1 MDTITTTATK
11 SEAPATLTKGYAI
24 CLTGTILW
32 STTAIFIRTLTDTYQ
47 LPALV
52 LAFWRDL
59 FVSAALVIV
68 FAAVNPARL
77 QVGRQHLKFLAFY
90 GLVVA
95 VFNSLWTFSVAL
107 NGAAVATVLA
117 YSSAA
122 FTALLG
128 WRLLAERLGSAKIG
142 AVTLSMVGC
151 VLVSGAHD
159 PSIWRVNTAGIIT
172 GLLSGVAF
180 AAYSLMGRAASQR
193 GLNPWTVLLYAF
205 GFATVFL
212 LGINIG
218 AAQAPVGLPVDLFW
232 LDDALVGWAILILL
246 AIGPTIGGY
255 GLYTVSLAY
264 LPASVANLIATLEP
278 ALTAGLAY
286 LLLGERFTLPQLL
299 GSLLIISGVI
309 LLRLSEGRLGRGNL
323 LPISPASD

>member
-1 MDTITTTATK
+1 MDSITATASK
-11 SEAPATLTKGYAI
+11 PPATLTKGYAI
-24 CLTGTILW
+24 CITGTILW
-32 STTAIFIRTLTDTYQ
+32 STTAIFIRTLTETYQ

-52 LAFWRDL
+52 LAFWRDF
-59 FVSAALVIV
+59 FVSVALVLV
-68 FAAVNPARL
+68 FAVVNPARL
-77 QVGRQHLKFLAFY
+77 QTGRKHLKFLIFF

-107 NGAAVATVLA
+107 NGAGVATVLA

-128 WRLLAERLGSAKIG
+128 WRLLGEQLGPAKIG
-142 AVTLSMVGC
+142 AVTLSMIGC

-159 PSIWRVNTAGIIT
+159 ASIWRVNPAGIIT

-218 AAQAPVGLPVDLFW
+218 AAQAPVGLPTDLFW
-232 LDDALVGWAILILL
+232 LGGALLGWAILILL

-286 LLLGERFTLPQLL
+286 LLLDERFTLPQLL
-299 GSLLIISGVI
+299 GSLLIISGVV
-309 LLRLSEGRLGRGNL
+309 LLRLSESRLGGGNL